1 MIAPAELRPEIA
13 MASDAA
19 RDLFQP
25 PRPPIPAQ
33 DLSRRRL
40 LTTLRRNALEI
51 WSARAYEEELL
62 VQHFFGRQRVLMNAP
77 GGIERVLVG
86 NAANYRRTPATIRIL
101 RPLVGQGLFLS
112 DGEAWRLQRRTIAPA
127 LAPRVIP
134 ILARHIAGAGAEGL
148 ARLEAEAA
156 RPVDLLAAMQ
166 FLALEI
172 AGRSMF
178 SVAMGRYG
186 APMRRMITGFGEK
199 LGRPYLFD
207 MLLPPWFPTFRDL
220 KRRGF
225 RARWVGLMDS
235 IIAERLKLPAGEAPR
250 DLFDLLRDARDP
262 ETGQGFSHGELRDQ
276 VSTMI
281 VAGHETTALALFWSL
296 YLLASAPAA
305 QERLAAEVQG
315 IEITPDTAGQAL
327 PRLSYARAVVSE
339 ALRLYPPAFVIVREA
354 ISSDSYGDVEIP
366 ANSQVLI
373 APWVL
378 HRHRKLWTNPDSFD
392 PARFLDGAPPP
403 PRFTYLPFGVG
414 PRVCI
419 GAQFAMAEAVL
430 ILAMMVQRFRIARA
444 DCAPVLPMAVV
455 TTQPAHAALFKLE
468 AR

>member
-1 MIAPAELRPEIA
+1 

-19 RDLFQP
+19 TNLFQP
-25 PRPPIPAQ
+25 PRPAIPARE
-33 DLSRRRL
+33 LSRRRL
-40 LTTLRRNALEI
+40 LETLRRNALEI
-51 WSARAYEEELL
+51 WSTRAYEEELL

-77 GGIERVLVG
+77 GGIEQVLVS

-112 DGEAWRLQRRTIAPA
+112 EGDDWRLQRRTIAPA

-134 ILARHIAGAGAEGL
+134 ILARHIATVGIEAL
-148 ARLEAEAA
+148 ARLETEAD
-156 RPVDLLAAMQ
+156 RPIDLLAAMQ

-178 SVAMGRYG
+178 SVEMGRYG
-186 APMRRMITGFGEK
+186 APMRRMIAGFGER

-207 MLLPPWFPTFRDL
+207 MLLPAWFPTLRDL
-220 KRRGF
+220 KRRRF
-225 RARWVGLMDS
+225 RARWLQLMDS
-235 IIAERLKLPAGEAPR
+235 IMADRLAQPASEAPQ
-250 DLFDLLRDARDP
+250 DLFDLLRAARDP
-262 ETGQGFSHGELRDQ
+262 ESGQGFSHAELRDQ
-276 VSTMI
+276 ISTMI

-296 YLLASAPAA
+296 YLLASSPEV
-305 QERLAAEVQG
+305 QERLAEEVRG
-315 IEITPDTAGQAL
+315 IAITPETAGQVPGKL
-327 PRLSYARAVVSE
+327 TYARAVVSE

-354 ISSDSYGDVEIP
+354 ISADSYGGVAIQ
-366 ANSQVLI
+366 AGAQVII

-378 HRHRKLWTNPDSFD
+378 HRHRKLWANPDAFD
-392 PARFLDGAPPP
+392 PGRFLEGAPTQ
-403 PRFTYLPFGVG
+403 PRLAYLPFGAG

-419 GAQFAMAEAVL
+419 GAQFALAEAVL

-444 DCAPVLPMAVV
+444 DSAPVLPMAVV
-455 TTQPAHAALFKLE
+455 TTQPSYAAPFRLA

>member
-1 MIAPAELRPEIA
+1 

-19 RDLFQP
+19 TGLFQP
-25 PRPPIPAQ
+25 PRPAVPARE
-33 DLSRRRL
+33 LSHRQL
-40 LTTLRRNALEI
+40 LATLRRNALEI
-51 WSARAYEEELL
+51 WPARAYEEEML

-101 RPLVGQGLFLS
+101 RPLIGRGLFLS
-112 DGEAWRLQRRTIAPA
+112 EGDEWRLQRRTIAPA

-134 ILARHIAGAGAEGL
+134 ILTRHIAAVGAEAL
-148 ARLEAEAA
+148 ARLAAEAA
-156 RPVDLLAAMQ
+156 RPGNPPVDLLAAMQ

-178 SVAMGRYG
+178 SLEMGRFG
-186 APMRRMITGFGEK
+186 APMRRMITGFGHK

-207 MLLPPWFPTFRDL
+207 MLLPPWIPTFRDL
-220 KRRGF
+220 KRRRF
-225 RARWVGLMDS
+225 RAGWMRLMES
-235 IIAERLKLPAGEAPR
+235 IIAERLKLPEGGTPR
-250 DLFDLLRDARDP
+250 DLFDLLRAARDP
-262 ETGQGFSHGELRDQ
+262 ETGERFSHGALRDQ

-296 YLLASAPAA
+296 YLLAAAPAV
-305 QERLAAEVQG
+305 QERLAAEVRDV
-315 IEITPDTAGQAL
+315 EITPETAGRVL
-327 PRLSYARAVVSE
+327 PRLGYARGVVSE

-354 ISSDSYGDVEIP
+354 IADDAHDGVRIP

-378 HRHRKLWTNPDSFD
+378 HRHRGLWADPDAFD
-392 PARFLDGAPPP
+392 PDRFREGAPPP
-403 PRFTYLPFGVG
+403 PRYSYLPFGAG
-414 PRVCI
+414 PRVCV

-430 ILAMMVQRFRIARA
+430 ILAMTVQRFRIARA
-444 DCAPVLPMAVV
+444 DSTPVLPLAVV
-455 TTQPAHAALFKLE
+455 TTQPDHAAPFRLQM
-468 AR
+468 R

>member
-1 MIAPAELRPEIA
+1 MTSE
-13 MASDAA
+13 AA
-19 RDLFQP
+19 TSLFQP
-25 PRPPIPAQ
+25 PRPAVPARE
-33 DLSRRRL
+33 LSRRRL
-40 LTTLRRNALEI
+40 LQTLRRNALEI

-77 GGIERVLVG
+77 GGIDRVLVS

-101 RPLVGQGLFLS
+101 RPLVGRGLFLS
-112 DGEAWRLQRRTIAPA
+112 EGEDWRLQRRSIAPA

-134 ILARHIAGAGAEGL
+134 ILARHIATVGIEALG
-148 ARLEAEAA
+148 RLEAEAD

-178 SVAMGRYG
+178 SLEMGRYG
-186 APMRRMITGFGEK
+186 APMRRMINGFGAK

-207 MLLPPWFPTFRDL
+207 MLLPPWIPTLRDL
-220 KRRGF
+220 KRRRF
-225 RARWVGLMDS
+225 RARWTRLMDS
-235 IIAERLKLPAGEAPR
+235 IMADRLALPAGEAPQ
-250 DLFDLLRDARDP
+250 DLFDLLRAARDP
-262 ETGQGFSHGELRDQ
+262 ETGQGFSQAELRDQ

-296 YLLASAPAA
+296 YLLASSPEA
-305 QERLAAEVQG
+305 QQRLAEEVRD
-315 IEITPDTAGQAL
+315 IAITPETAGQVL
-327 PRLSYARAVVSE
+327 PKLAYARAVVSE

-354 ISSDSYGDVEIP
+354 IAADSYGGVEIP
-366 ANSQVLI
+366 AGSQVLI

-378 HRHRKLWTNPDSFD
+378 HRHRKLWANPDAFD
-392 PARFLDGAPPP
+392 PGRFLEGAPPP
-403 PRFTYLPFGVG
+403 ARLAYLPFGVG

-430 ILAMMVQRFRIARA
+430 ILAMMIQRFRITRA
-444 DCAPVLPMAVV
+444 DSAPVLPMAVV
-455 TTQPAHAALFKLE
+455 TTQPSYAAPFRL
-468 AR
+468 ATR